1 MRTLRF
7 IVKGQIIEQDP
18 NCSFENIVPG
28 TRAYLKAK
36 FLFDSDWDDF
46 AKVAAF
52 YDVMGREYTPQL
64 LKEGNACLIPTEA
77 LRNRVFKVQVL
88 GRKGD
93 ETLTTNKVEVHQNG
107 GKA

>member
-7 IVKGQIIEQDP
+7 IVDGQTIKQDP
-18 NCSFENIVPG
+18 NCNFEGIVPG
-28 TRAYLKAK
+28 TQAYLKAK
-36 FLFDSDWDDF
+36 FLFSPEWDGF

-64 LKEGNACLIPTEA
+64 LKTNACLIPTEA
-77 LRNRVFKVQVL
+77 LRNRVVKVQIL
-88 GRKGD
+88 GRKD
-93 ETLTTNKVEVHQNG
+93 EETITTNKVEFHQNG